1 MAIKKY
7 IGARYAPKFAGAWD
21 KASEYAALSVVYTND
36 QSYVSR
42 KTVPANTEITNT
54 EFWIKSADWNAQ
66 VTVYNQN
73 VERYEKEVLKYADT
87 VNSLVGKTVYTYNT
101 KDDMVADKRVQL
113 NDTLMTCGYAEV
125 GDKRGSFY
133 KAVAST
139 SAKAIALQNGLYAV
153 PFELEETK
161 DSTVITPEQ
170 FGAVGDG
177 VTDDS
182 TAIQTA
188 INYASDNGLTLKIPS
203 KVYAIKKTLNITKR
217 VTIIGATSPEL
228 WISGTPCPTLSFT
241 LTETA
246 PAIKIDYYKDS
257 DYKDTNQAPN
267 TEHVVIRN
275 LKITGNNQ
283 SFCGIVTRCYLSNF
297 ENLTIERFT
306 IGVYTHQTYKVN
318 FRDVTTF
325 YCDVGFFIGLNTYF
339 NTNLI
344 DCWCQYNNEIQT
356 NKNASALIDT
366 TLAEKFYNEKIT
378 GVYVYNSQCRLIRF
392 SVEAVF
398 YGIYATDGAEVTIN
412 SCGVELIPE
421 EGYGLIASGQI
432 NPSTIICNDI
442 GFWNSD
448 SYTGSIAFSGYKN
461 TIIINNAST
470 TNFSEA
476 EQITVNSCLILNA
489 IDGDRYVPVEV
500 TGLTDASVTNNRS
513 RYNGDGTFT
522 YDFVLNYTGY
532 DRSTPIKIT
541 GGPTAGVTGD
551 AVVIN
556 SGYTQLHCFTDYG
569 TLTTASDHTTYAY
582 PDSGTRLIYTV
593 KYSFK

>member
-7 IGARYAPKFAGAWD
+7 IGARYAPKFMGAWD
-21 KASEYAALSVVYTND
+21 KASEYAALSVVYTNE

-66 VTVYNQN
+66 VTEYNQN

-87 VNSLVGKTVYTYNT
+87 VNNLVGKTVYTYNT
-101 KDDMVADKRVQL
+101 KDDMAADKRVQL
-113 NDTLMTCGYAEV
+113 NDTLMTCGYAMV

-133 KAVAST
+133 KAVTST
-139 SAKAIALQNGLYAV
+139 SAKAIAIQNGLYAE

-228 WISGTPCPTLSFT
+228 WIDGTPCPTLSFI
-241 LTETA
+241 LPGTA

-257 DYKDTNQAPN
+257 DYKDTNQPPN
-267 TEHVVIRN
+267 TDHVVIRN

-283 SFCGIVTRCYLSNF
+283 SFCGIVTRCYQSNF

-318 FRDVTTF
+318 FRDVVTF

-339 NTNLI
+339 NTNFI
-344 DCWCQYNNEIQT
+344 DCWCQYNNTIQT
-356 NKNASALIDT
+356 NKDASELIDS
-366 TLAEKFYNEKIT
+366 TLAEKFYGGKIT

-392 SVEAVF
+392 SVESVF
-398 YGIYATDGAEVTIN
+398 YGIYVADNAEVTID

-421 EGYGLIASGQI
+421 EGYGLIASGEL
-432 NPSTIICNDI
+432 NPSTIICSDI

-448 SYTGSIAFSGYKN
+448 SYTGSIAKSGYRN
-461 TIIINNAST
+461 TIIINGASI

-476 EQITVNSCLILNA
+476 KQVTANSCLILKA

-500 TGLTDASVTNNRS
+500 TGLTGASVTNNRS

-522 YDFVLNYTGY
+522 YDFVLNYTSY
-532 DRSTPIKIT
+532 DTATPIKIT
-541 GGPTAGVTGD
+541 GGPTLGVTGD
-551 AVVIN
+551 AEVLN
-556 SGYTQLHCFTDYG
+556 TGYTQLHCFTDYG

-582 PDSGTRLIYTV
+582 PESGTRLIYTV
-593 KYSFK
+593 KYNFK